1 MVAPRMTLPKTSLP
15 KAALAKRSA
24 VSYALPKQK
33 RMTRGRWIAAI
44 AVLLFIGLGAAWFT
58 GLIGSDPR
66 LAEIRDLRERSQDQS
81 LSEQDRRAARDE
93 MVKKWQELPEDV
105 RFKAMQN
112 AGPRGGM
119 GRDRGPQRVNQLLA
133 MPVDKR
139 NAELDKQ
146 IDQEIEMR
154 KRFEEMAKNGQGP
167 FGGQGGSGGQGGPG
181 GRGGPG
187 GGPGGPQG
195 GANKWM
201 NARLSSTPADTRA
214 TFGIY
219 RQLMQVRKI
228 QRGMQ

>member
-1 MVAPRMTLPKTSLP
+1 MVAPRITLPKTSLP
-15 KAALAKRSA
+15 KAALAKRTA

-44 AVLLFIGLGAAWFT
+44 AILLFIGLGAAWFT

-93 MVKKWQELPEDV
+93 MFKKWQELPEDV
-105 RFKAMQN
+105 RIKAMQN
-112 AGPRGGM
+112 AGPPRGGM

-154 KRFEEMAKNGQGP
+154 KRFEEMAKN
-167 FGGQGGSGGQGGPG
+167 
-181 GRGGPG
+181 
-187 GGPGGPQG
+187 
-195 GANKWM
+195 
-201 NARLSSTPADTRA
+201 
-214 TFGIY
+214 
-219 RQLMQVRKI
+219 
-228 QRGMQ
+228 